1 MASGGEER
9 RGKLRKAP
17 GICKRELIRRY
28 LNGATRQVEG
38 LSPDYIGSKR
48 WELKHLSTSRKRK
61 KLSMSKVVAIEMD
74 RAQTVCVTAQAVL

>member
-1 MASGGEER
+1 MASGGDER

-17 GICKRELIRRY
+17 GICKQELIRRY
-28 LNGATRQVEG
+28 LNGATRLTEG
-38 LSPDYIGSKR
+38 QSPYLLWSKR

-74 RAQTVCVTAQAVL
+74 RAQTGVVTAMPGL